1 MRYRGVTREVRDLG
15 GAGQDIREQY
25 IRHRLVEAVQAL
37 RRSQFPERFL
47 RRSDPQTGEVPL
59 PCVWPD
65 MARESDELWYASW
78 SGLLPGSRTRMLPTR
93 AEISAMEA
101 VLPWFYAIKDQR
113 YRAAVFLK
121 AWPMG
126 YRRIG
131 QKLGVSHTTARLW
144 ERLGVEEICENYS
157 SI

>member
-1 MRYRGVTREVRDLG
+1 MLEGFRQEERE
-15 GAGQDIREQY
+15 AY
-25 IRHRLVEAVQAL
+25 IRLRLQEAVQAL

-93 AEISAMEA
+93 AEISHMDQ
-101 VLPWFYAIKDQR
+101 VLPWIMFGISDKR
-113 YRAAVFLK
+113 YRAAVFLR

-126 YRRIG
+126 FRRIG
-131 QKLGVSHTTARLW
+131 QKLGVSHETARRW
-144 ERLGVEEICENYS
+144 EREGIGA
-157 SI
+157 IARGMGI

>member
-1 MRYRGVTREVRDLG
+1 VRQEEREEHIRQRLRD
-15 GAGQDIREQY
+15 
-25 IRHRLVEAVQAL
+25 AVQAL

-47 RRSDPQTGEVPL
+47 RRSDPETGEVPL
-59 PCVWPD
+59 PCIWPD
-65 MARESDELWYASW
+65 IERERGEIWYAEGW
-78 SGLLPGSRTRMLPTR
+78 GLLAALP
-93 AEISAMEA
+93 
-101 VLPWFYAIKDQR
+101 LFYAIKDQR

-144 ERLGVEEICENYS
+144 ERLGVEQVILRQDLLR
-157 SI
+157 